1 MPRFGALRAS
11 TIVVAVV
18 LGAFAPLAGA
28 QVYKCK
34 DAAGRTVYGDTP
46 CDNASKPMRLAD
58 PAKPSATDPQ
68 MCAQLLDELN
78 RLAADVDR
86 NAQKGRPE
94 STSSAKRRQGL
105 TRQYEAR
112 CVAMARAGPKAN

>member
-1 MPRFGALRAS
+1 MPRLARLRAS
-11 TIVVAVV
+11 TIAI
-18 LGAFAPLAGA
+18 ALAIGIFTPAADA

-34 DAAGRTVYGDTP
+34 DAAGKTIYGDTP
-46 CDNASKPMRLAD
+46 CDSASKPLRLTD
-58 PAKPSATDPQ
+58 PGKASTTDPQ

-86 NAQKGRPE
+86 NAQNGRPE
-94 STSSAKRRQGL
+94 SASSAKRRQGL

-112 CVAMARAGPKAN
+112 CVGIARSAPKAN